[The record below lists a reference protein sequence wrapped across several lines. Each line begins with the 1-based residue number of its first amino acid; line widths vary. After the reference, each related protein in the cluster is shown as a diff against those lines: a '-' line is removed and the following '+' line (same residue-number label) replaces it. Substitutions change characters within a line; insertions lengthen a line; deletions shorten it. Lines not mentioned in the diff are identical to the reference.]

1 MNDPGFNDCSLLETR
16 PDNEFGFGQADPTAF
31 VQAAG
36 SIDRSLNVSMG
47 VSTLQEIGNGS
58 YVTGTSSGAA
68 PGTGLVE
75 VKLGGGPW
83 SGAADLSKDEDWSSW
98 SIKLDP
104 HEKSGNSTI
113 YARLVV
119 SDDSISPVDA
129 RRVILVDAQFSGSSS
144 SSGLTN
150 LGPLAFFVPFLLA
163 IALVLFVGRREEWL
177 NNATSPIVENHED
190 PTSSVDP
197 EETLSWSE
205 RMSRNVSEL
214 GKGGAITEN
223 SIKRVLTLCLL
234 YFAQG
239 LPQGFASVT
248 FAAYLVANGV
258 SVPEIAILFA
268 TVSLPWTF
276 KWIWGPLVLS
286 LIHI

>member
-1 MNDPGFNDCSLLETR
+1 MYKR
-16 PDNEFGFGQADPTAF
+16 Q
-31 VQAAG
+31 
-36 SIDRSLNVSMG
+36 
-47 VSTLQEIGNGS
+47 
-58 YVTGTSSGAA
+58 GTSTGAA

-75 VKLGGGPW
+75 IKVGGGLW
-83 SGAADLSKDEDWSSW
+83 SGAADLSKDGDWSSW

-150 LGPLAFFVPFLLA
+150 LGPIAFFVPFLLA

-177 NNATSPIVENHED
+177 QNTTSQIDENHED
-190 PTSSVDP
+190 SASSIEP
-197 EETLSWSE
+197 EEILSWSE
-205 RMSRNVSEL
+205 RLSRNLSEL

-223 SIKRVLTLCLL
+223 PIKRVLTLCLL
-234 YFAQG
+234 YFAQAVSYTHLT
-239 LPQGFASVT
+239 LPTKA
-248 FAAYLVANGV
+248 
-258 SVPEIAILFA
+258 
-268 TVSLPWTF
+268 
-276 KWIWGPLVLS
+276 
-286 LIHI
+286 

>member
-1 MNDPGFNDCSLLETR
+1 M
-16 PDNEFGFGQADPTAF
+16 A
-31 VQAAG
+31 
-36 SIDRSLNVSMG
+36 
-47 VSTLQEIGNGS
+47 
-58 YVTGTSSGAA
+58 
-68 PGTGLVE
+68 
-75 VKLGGGPW
+75 
-83 SGAADLSKDEDWSSW
+83 
-98 SIKLDP
+98 
-104 HEKSGNSTI
+104 
-113 YARLVV
+113 V

-129 RRVILVDAQFSGSSS
+129 RRVILVDTQFSGSSS

-150 LGPLAFFVPFLLA
+150 LGPIAFFVPFLLA

-177 NNATSPIVENHED
+177 QTATSQIDENHED
-190 PTSSVDP
+190 SASSVEP
-197 EETLSWSE
+197 EETLTWSE

-223 SIKRVLTLCLL
+223 PIKRVLTLCLL

-258 SVPEIAILFA
+258 SVPE
-268 TVSLPWTF
+268 
-276 KWIWGPLVLS
+276 LS